1 MPTVLK
7 SITARFRL
15 VSTVKLPPPAVR
27 VPVTVAEPVTVSVF
41 AVIEPELPTTNPRS
55 VLLSVTCNL

>member
-27 VPVTVAEPVTVSVF
+27 VPVTVAEPVTVSVL
-41 AVIEPELPTTNPRS
+41 AVIVP
-55 VLLSVTCNL
+55 